1 MDFFFK
7 LIYFSVINLRDKKK
21 RRGGN
26 FSSFWSVFA
35 QEIFIIKALIIYTAN
50 NTSWLSHGHSENAE
64 GTDQMGG
71 DTAPHFDGTDLIL
84 FVLAVVTTVIAGGAG
99 RGVGWDRCKGISYS
113 SSA

>member
-1 MDFFFK
+1 
-7 LIYFSVINLRDKKK
+7 
-21 RRGGN
+21 
-26 FSSFWSVFA
+26 
-35 QEIFIIKALIIYTAN
+35 
-50 NTSWLSHGHSENAE
+50 
-64 GTDQMGG
+64 MGG